1 MKTKFLINSE
11 IFLYNGGLEEC
22 FKYYEEYYKEDGYV
36 LDKENQDVYII
47 FDEQFDFKE
56 GDRITIFGVT
66 RLVDWKNTDIS
77 KRMIIYSLDEE

>member
-22 FKYYEEYYKEDGYV
+22 FKHYEEYYKEDGYV

-56 GDRITIFGVT
+56 GDRVTIFGIT
-66 RLVDWKNTDIS
+66 RLVDWKNTDIT